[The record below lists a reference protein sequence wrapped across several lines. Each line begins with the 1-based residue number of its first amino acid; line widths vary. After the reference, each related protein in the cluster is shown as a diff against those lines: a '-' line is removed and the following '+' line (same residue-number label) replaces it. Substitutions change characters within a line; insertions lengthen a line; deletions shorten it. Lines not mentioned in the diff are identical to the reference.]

1 MSNTNLA
8 MLAEDW
14 ANQIHIVLDC
24 KELSLKFMFELIKD
38 TYKAFTLYH
47 KDELIPKEISKIL
60 LKMEEFAHFTAL
72 MEDNEMGKGYYH
84 WEEFQYIVT
93 ALKEG
98 FLKSKFEAEFPQFI
112 VLDCLDS
119 QYLIDFENDSLE
131 QYILAVQSE
140 RGREPD

>member
-1 MSNTNLA
+1 MSNTYLSTI
-8 MLAEDW
+8 AEDW
-14 ANQIHIVLDC
+14 ANQTHIVLDC
-24 KELSLKFMFELIKD
+24 KELSLKSMFKLIKD

-60 LKMEEFAHFTAL
+60 LNMGEFTYFSAL

-98 FLKSKFEAEFPQFI
+98 FLRSKFEAEFPQL
-112 VLDCLDS
+112 VVTDCLDS

>member
-1 MSNTNLA
+1 MSNTYLSTI
-8 MLAEDW
+8 AEDW
-14 ANQIHIVLDC
+14 ANQTHIVLDC
-24 KELSLKFMFELIKD
+24 KELSLKSMFKLIKD

-60 LKMEEFAHFTAL
+60 LNMGEFTYFTAL

-98 FLKSKFEAEFPQFI
+98 FLKSNFEAEFPQF
-112 VLDCLDS
+112 VVTDCLDS

-131 QYILAVQSE
+131 QYILAVQCE

>member
-1 MSNTNLA
+1 MSNTYLSTI
-8 MLAEDW
+8 AEDW
-14 ANQIHIVLDC
+14 ANQTHIVLDC

-60 LKMEEFAHFTAL
+60 LNMEEFAYFTAL
-72 MEDNEMGKGYYH
+72 MEDNEIGKGYYH

-98 FLKSKFEAEFPQFI
+98 FLKSNFEAEFPQF
-112 VLDCLDS
+112 VVTDCLDS

-131 QYILAVQSE
+131 QYIVAVQSE
-140 RGREPD
+140 RCREPD

>member
-1 MSNTNLA
+1 MSNTNLDI
-8 MLAEDW
+8 LAEEWD
-14 ANQIHIVLDC
+14 NQIRIVLDC
-24 KELSLKFMFELIKD
+24 KELSLKSMFKLIKD

-60 LKMEEFAHFTAL
+60 LNMGEFTYFTAL

-98 FLKSKFEAEFPQFI
+98 FLRSKFEAEFPQL
-112 VLDCLDS
+112 VVTDCLDS

-131 QYILAVQSE
+131 QYIIAVQSE

>member
-8 MLAEDW
+8 MIAKAWDV
-14 ANQIHIVLDC
+14 QTHIVLDC
-24 KELSLKFMFELIKD
+24 KELSLKAMFELIKD
-38 TYKAFTLYH
+38 TYHALTVYH

-60 LKMEEFAHFTAL
+60 LNMGDFAYFTAL

-98 FLKSKFEAEFPQFI
+98 FLKSKFEAESPQF
-112 VLDCLDS
+112 VVTDCLDS
-119 QYLIDFENDSLE
+119 QYLIDFEKDSLE
-131 QYILAVQSE
+131 QYILAVQNDKCS
-140 RGREPD
+140 EPD

>member
-8 MLAEDW
+8 ILAEEWD
-14 ANQIHIVLDC
+14 NQIRIVLDC
-24 KELSLKFMFELIKD
+24 KELSLKSMFKLIKD

-60 LKMEEFAHFTAL
+60 LNMGEFTYFSAL

-98 FLKSKFEAEFPQFI
+98 FLRSKFEAEFPQL
-112 VLDCLDS
+112 VVTDCLDS

-131 QYILAVQSE
+131 QYIIAVQSE